1 MHRITQYIPKP
12 FVFRQCVE
20 LFNNPALWS
29 KKAIFNQR
37 EDDDYSD
44 LKQLITLINWSE
56 TSLQDFSKL
65 KDLADIEVWA
75 QFDALQTMLQSW
87 HNDDEHNMRI
97 ISDVWRGK
105 IFPIVYEVK
114 VDVSPKANLIFE
126 NPQHSL
132 FKIFTK
138 SSEFLSIKYNY
149 LYSYLNQ
156 GILTKASDHVYE
168 IKEEFKHS
176 WSRDVHHDWN
186 RTNTKRVAN
195 IDIAADWDQFSENL
209 ILRETF
215 LLSILNQPPQSSW
228 QYGNKILSISV
239 NGVVPLSN
247 AVFVL
252 EEFFQEKPP
261 KVYFDKDNNGKIS
274 KGDLLIPSI
283 VKGKNLQLNADFFAN
298 RVSFKGS
305 YNEYPKEQIVNTVFN
320 LIIDMDLKIS
330 NGYSNQY
337 FNGKEHNLQKSV
349 SLGQTPSSFNIPIV
363 DKLEKVKKDLSVSF
377 FSLNWS
383 FDISPIVCW

>member
-1 MHRITQYIPKP
+1 MPVNIYKGEQFHTGRDREKG
-12 FVFRQCVE
+12 VE

-186 RTNTKRVAN
+186 RTNIKRVAN

-209 ILRETF
+209 IQRETF

-247 AVFVL
+247 PVFVL
-252 EEFFQEKPP
+252 EKFFQEKPP

-298 RVSFKGS
+298 RGTQSLS
-305 YNEYPKEQIVNTVFN
+305 SSRN
-320 LIIDMDLKIS
+320 DLGMAS
-330 NGYSNQY
+330 R
-337 FNGKEHNLQKSV
+337 
-349 SLGQTPSSFNIPIV
+349 
-363 DKLEKVKKDLSVSF
+363 
-377 FSLNWS
+377 
-383 FDISPIVCW
+383 